1 MLNRVNALM
10 IGLLLSVSAAA
21 GVYKWVDAQG
31 NVHYSDKPQGQAAE
45 KVHIESRPTD
55 PARVSAERQA
65 SQEQAQQHT
74 EQREELRQAKKEQKT
89 EAADEARKNAAN
101 CTKARERRERYQT
114 AHRLYKPLPDGERQ
128 YLSDEEIDKARAD
141 ADAEVAKWCN

>member
-1 MLNRVNALM
+1 MLNKATVFLL
-10 IGLLLSVSAAA
+10 GLLLSAGALA

-31 NVHYSDKPQGQAAE
+31 NVHYSDKPQVQDAE
-45 KVHIESRPTD
+45 QVEIESRPTD
-55 PARVSAERQA
+55 PARVSAQREA
-65 SQEQAQQHT
+65 LQEQAQEHSQQRA
-74 EQREELRQAKKEQKT
+74 EQRQAKKEQ
-89 EAADEARKNAAN
+89 EAESADEAEKRAAA

-128 YLSDEEIDKARAD
+128 YLTDEEIDKARAD